1 MARVRHKRKP
11 VAEMNVVPY
20 IDVMLVLL
28 VIFMVTAPMLNQ
40 GVKVDLPKV
49 SSEALPQDNN
59 KQVLTL
65 SVKADGSYYWNV
77 GSEVDTEKQTDSAVS
92 LEQMTDAVTKIMSA
106 RPDTQVFIRG
116 DKAVN
121 YGAVVGA
128 MGALQQAGVPNVGLI
143 TEAPDLE
150 ATVRALAFRELF
162 LARRPGGGP
171 ARSDLRHAVR
181 QLGVCS
187 GASSS
192 KPIVQATLYQLKS
205 KSQATTQTNQK
216 IAGEAK
222 KTASKQYEVE
232 QLEQKKLEQQK
243 LEQQKLEQQQ
253 VAAAKAA
260 EQKKADEAR
269 KAEAQKAAEAKKA
282 DEAKKAAEAKAAEQK
297 RQADIAKKRAEDEAK
312 KKAADDAK
320 KKAAEDAKKKAAEEA
335 KKKAAAEAAKKKAAV
350 EAAKKK
356 AAAAAAAAR
365 KAAEDKKAQALAELL
380 SDTTERQQALADE
393 VGSEVTGSLDDLIVN
408 LVSQQWRRP
417 PSARNGMSVE
427 VLIEM
432 LPDGTIT
439 NASVSRSSG
448 DKPFDSSAVAAVRN
462 VGRIPEMQQLPRAT
476 FDSLYR
482 QRRIIFKPEDLS
494 L

>member
-187 GASSS
+187 GFLL
-192 KPIVQATLYQLKS
+192 QADRAGHALPAQVEEPGDDPDQPEDRWRGEEDRL
-205 KSQATTQTNQK
+205 QAIRSRAARTE
-216 IAGEAK
+216 EAR
-222 KTASKQYEVE
+222 AA
-232 QLEQKKLEQQK
+232 K

-297 RQADIAKKRAEDEAK
+297 KQADIAKKRAEDEAK
-312 KKAADDAK
+312 KRPLTTP
-320 KKAAEDAKKKAAEEA
+320 
-335 KKKAAAEAAKKKAAV
+335 
-350 EAAKKK
+350 
-356 AAAAAAAAR
+356 R
-365 KAAEDKKAQALAELL
+365 K
-380 SDTTERQQALADE
+380 RQPR
-393 VGSEVTGSLDDLIVN
+393 TRRRKRP
-408 LVSQQWRRP
+408 RRP
-417 PSARNGMSVE
+417 RRRLLRKRRRRKPPSRPPRKGRRRCRGSPQGCRGQEGAGVGRVAFGYDRAPAGPGRRGGQRGHRQSRR
-427 VLIEM
+427 
-432 LPDGTIT
+432 PDRQPGE
-439 NASVSRSSG
+439 
-448 DKPFDSSAVAAVRN
+448 PAVAASSI
-462 VGRIPEMQQLPRAT
+462 GA
-476 FDSLYR
+476 
-482 QRRIIFKPEDLS
+482 
-494 L
+494 